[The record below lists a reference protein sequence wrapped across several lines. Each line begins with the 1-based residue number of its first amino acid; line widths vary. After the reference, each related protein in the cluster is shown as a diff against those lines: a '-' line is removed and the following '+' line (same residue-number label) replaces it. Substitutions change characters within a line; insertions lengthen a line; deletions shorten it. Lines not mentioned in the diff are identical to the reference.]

1 MLCRVSVSILHNHN
15 SHEVMTTDGI
25 CMKKNNRKFKPRT
38 IYTRNFAKYN
48 EANYKADLICNLD
61 WKNVTHESNINKAWD
76 IFNGG
81 IHLYIAVRPVLKYIT
96 VSTKASKQI
105 CITHAAYIV

>member
-1 MLCRVSVSILHNHN
+1 
-15 SHEVMTTDGI
+15 MTTDGI

-76 IFNGG
+76 IFNGKTCSE
-81 IHLYIAVRPVLKYIT
+81 IYNSLNQSQQANMYH
-96 VSTKASKQI
+96 S
-105 CITHAAYIV
+105 AYIV